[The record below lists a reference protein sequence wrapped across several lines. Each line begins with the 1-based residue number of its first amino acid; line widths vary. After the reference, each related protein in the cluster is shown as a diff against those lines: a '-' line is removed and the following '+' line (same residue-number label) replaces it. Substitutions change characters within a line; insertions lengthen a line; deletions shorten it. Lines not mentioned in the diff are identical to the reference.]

1 IDAPEKPQADLRRAA
16 PEEYVELDVDE
27 LEAAVELATQGESPV
42 VEHAKPGT
50 KKKPRPPENAVDRV
64 IALRLVPKTGDEIST
79 ESAVDAMRAL
89 GLQHGRYNI
98 FHQL

>member
-1 IDAPEKPQADLRRAA
+1 MWELRWVLAGLGALVLVGVYLASKGMFRRAPERRGALRGGRQEPSIDAPEKPQADLRRAA

-50 KKKPRPPENAVDRV
+50 KKKPR
-64 IALRLVPKTGDEIST
+64 
-79 ESAVDAMRAL
+79 
-89 GLQHGRYNI
+89 
-98 FHQL
+98 